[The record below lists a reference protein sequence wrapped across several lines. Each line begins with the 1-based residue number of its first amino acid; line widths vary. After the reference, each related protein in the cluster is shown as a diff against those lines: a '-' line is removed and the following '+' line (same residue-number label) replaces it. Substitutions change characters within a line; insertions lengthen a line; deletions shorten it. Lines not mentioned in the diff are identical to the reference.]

1 MQYCKKQDGIHCQGP
16 TPPHRNKNLEEGRRR
31 EEEEEKEKKEKKSV
45 GRPMLPKGAWV
56 KIQKISIIHPS
67 PIFMKGIKQR
77 TILWTKHQRD
87 CESLYKTTWTTQTA
101 APPSAA
107 CTRQETSD
115 HQCIQFQHQASPRHL
130 FTLRR
135 RCSPHHRGL
144 IRLRISDRKFVNHTT
159 EMIL

>member
-1 MQYCKKQDGIHCQGP
+1 MCCILTELFQCFLYLRETETKVLSGSKDCAAAGAAAI
-16 TPPHRNKNLEEGRRR
+16 EERSIGQFN
-31 EEEEEKEKKEKKSV
+31 SQ
-45 GRPMLPKGAWV
+45 M
-56 KIQKISIIHPS
+56 IQLGKYSNQQED
-67 PIFMKGIKQR
+67 F
-77 TILWTKHQRD
+77 
-87 CESLYKTTWTTQTA
+87 ESLYKTAWTTQTA

-107 CTRQETSD
+107 CTRQEASD